1 MKASEFKEKIL
12 KDYTRMKKTDKF
24 SFACH
29 PGVSCFNKCCNDVN
43 IFLTPYDIIRL
54 KNRLGISSSEFL
66 AKYTILP
73 IEENLKHPI
82 VMFRMNDETL
92 NCQLVGEKGCT
103 VYEDRPW
110 SCRMFPVGIASPK
123 DSSEEPESEFYFL
136 LEESVCEGFKDGRD
150 WTIGEWMEDQGV
162 DDYVELGEL
171 FKEISLHDKFLKGK
185 VKEPIKLEMFY
196 TVCYDIDKFRELVF
210 NSSFFKRFI
219 VTEEEKA
226 KMKKDD
232 VELLKFGFKFLKFS
246 LFGEETL
253 ELSENYKKAFN
264 TKN

>member
-1 MKASEFKEKIL
+1 MKTSEFKEKIL
-12 KDYTRMKKTDKF
+12 KDYDRMKKTDKF
-24 SFACH
+24 GFACH
-29 PGVSCFNKCCNDVN
+29 PGVPCFNKCCNDVN

-54 KNRLGISSSEFL
+54 KNRLGITSSEFL

-82 VMFRMNDETL
+82 VMFQMDDETL
-92 NCQLVGEKGCT
+92 NCQLVGENGCT

-123 DSSEEPESEFYFL
+123 DNTEQLEEEFYFL
-136 LEESVCEGFKDGRD
+136 LEESVCEGFKDGKE
-150 WTIGEWMEDQGV
+150 WTIEEWMKDQGV
-162 DDYVELGEL
+162 EDYVELGEL
-171 FKEISLHDKFLKGK
+171 FKEISLHDKFLKGRI
-185 VKEPIKLEMFY
+185 KEPIKLEMFY

-219 VTEEEKA
+219 VTDEEQDN
-226 KMKKDD
+226 MKKDD

-253 ELSENYKKAFN
+253 ELSEDYKKAFDM
-264 TKN
+264 KK

>member
-1 MKASEFKEKIL
+1 MKTSELKEKIL
-12 KDYTRMKKTDKF
+12 KDYSRMKKSDKF
-24 SFACH
+24 CFDCN
-29 PGVSCFNKCCNDVN
+29 PTVSCFNKCCNDVN

-82 VMFRMNDETL
+82 VMFRMNDDTL
-92 NCQLVGEKGCT
+92 NCQLVNENGCT

-123 DSSEEPESEFYFL
+123 DTGEQSDEEFYFL
-136 LEESVCEGFKDGRD
+136 LEESVCEGFKNGREWTVED
-150 WTIGEWMEDQGV
+150 WMNDQGV
-162 DDYVELGEL
+162 EEYVELGEL
-171 FKEISLHDKFLKGK
+171 FKEISLHDKFLKGRI
-185 VKEPIKLEMFY
+185 KEPIKLEMFY
-196 TVCYDIDKFRELVF
+196 TICYDIDKFRDLVF
-210 NSSFFKRFI
+210 NSSFFKRFV
-219 VTEEEKA
+219 VTDEEKA

-246 LFGEETL
+246 LFGEDTL
-253 ELSENYKKAFN
+253 ELSDDYKKTFAMN
-264 TKN
+264 K